1 MFSIATELDVV
12 FGERWERRRRKG
24 VDAVGKEGR
33 REGRRRE
40 GGRRS
45 KRGQQ

>member
-1 MFSIATELDVV
+1 LFSIATELDVA
-12 FGERWERRRRKG
+12 FGERGERRRKG

-33 REGRRRE
+33 REGWRRE